1 MIKNF
6 WIRIA
11 YLGAC
16 LLENNGFWI
25 DKVIGYNLACFGLKR
40 CGFEFI
46 MDHNDNQTL

>member
-11 YLGAC
+11 YLGVC
-16 LLENNGFWI
+16 LLENFG
-25 DKVIGYNLACFGLKR
+25 KIGYNLACFVLKR

-46 MDHNDNQTL
+46 MDHDDNQTL